1 MTLRQDPESSIRPTL
16 SICCIA
22 RDAETTLAR
31 ALDSASWADEV
42 LVLVDDKSADTT
54 EAIARERASRV
65 EVLSYRGDIATTSE
79 CISWATS
86 DWVMILD
93 SDEVIPPALR
103 QELEA
108 ALAGASEQVGGYEV
122 NRLTHHLGRW
132 IRHGDFFPDWVLRVV
147 RREQLRY
154 VGADPHGRI
163 TVRGATL
170 RLETPL
176 EHYSYRDLADQ
187 VARIQFFSDESSHVL
202 TESGQRPSLSNML
215 LRPPARFLRAYVL
228 KRGFLDGVP
237 GFIIAA
243 ATAFHVFL
251 KYAKH
256 WEQSREPSPAPQGSA
271 RARRSSK

>member
-1 MTLRQDPESSIRPTL
+1 MRPTL
-16 SICCIA
+16 CICCIA
-22 RDAETTLAR
+22 RDAETTLDA
-31 ALDSASWADEV
+31 ALASASWADEV
-42 LVLVDDKSADTT
+42 LVLVDAKSSDAT
-54 EAIARERASRV
+54 EAIARRRATRV
-65 EVLSYRGDIATTSE
+65 EVAPYRGDVATKSE
-79 CISWATS
+79 CVSWATS

-93 SDEVIPPALR
+93 ADEVIPAALR
-103 QELEA
+103 DEIETALSA
-108 ALAGASEQVGGYEV
+108 AAEGVAGFEV
-122 NRLTHHLGRW
+122 NRLTYHLGRW

-147 RREQLRY
+147 RREQFGY
-154 VGADPHGRI
+154 VGADPHGRLV
-163 TVRGATL
+163 VRGATE

-187 VARIQFFSDESSHVL
+187 LARIQFFSDESARVL
-202 TESGQRPSLSNML
+202 AERGGRPRLRDML

-256 WEQSREPSPAPQGSA
+256 WERHQSGA
-271 RARRSSK
+271 R